1 MKVILVIAFTR
12 VLAPVIALLV
22 FRVLANSNSQIK

>member
-1 MKVILVIAFTR
+1 MKVILVIAFTW
-12 VLAPVIALLV
+12 VLAQVIVLLV